1 MCIINHR
8 EFYDDAENYEVSI
21 EANLFNFL
29 TFYLFSLYH
38 LIIVFFVEVDD
49 CFMLIKF

>member
-8 EFYDDAENYEVSI
+8 EFCDGAENYEVSI

-29 TFYLFSLYH
+29 IFYLFSLYP
-38 LIIVFFVEVDD
+38 LIIVSFVEVDD
-49 CFMLIKF
+49 YFMLIDF